1 MKFIAETQFFEFT
14 SNHLNNERGEMSDE
28 YAFGII
34 GGSGLYSFSA
44 LEDVETI
51 EVETPF
57 GKPSSPFVI
66 GKVHGKKLAF
76 LARHGIGHTILP
88 SEVNYRANIYAFKEL
103 GIKKIISVSAVGSL
117 RADYAPGNIVVPDQ
131 LFDFTKGRERTFF
144 GNGLVAHISSAQPFC
159 PKLSAQL
166 LTALRE
172 QEAVVHAGGTY
183 ITIEGPRFSTRG
195 ESNTFRSWGMSLVG
209 MTAAPEV
216 FLAREAEICYA
227 TMAHVTDYDCW
238 HVSEEPVTVEMVV
251 NTLRHNTA
259 VAQNTLIRLVD
270 LLTEDT
276 DVPACDC
283 DEALKFAIMT
293 NPASINPEAKTK
305 LHLLVDK
312 YLG

>member
-1 MKFIAETQFFEFT
+1 MTEEF
-14 SNHLNNERGEMSDE
+14 
-28 YAFGII
+28 AFGII
-34 GGSGLYSFSA
+34 GGSGLYGFSA
-44 LEDVETI
+44 LENVETV
-51 EVETPF
+51 EVDTPF

-66 GKVHGKKLAF
+66 GEVHGKKLAF
-76 LARHGIGHTILP
+76 LARHGVGHTISP

-103 GIKKIISVSAVGSL
+103 GINKIISVSAVGSL
-117 RADYAPGNIVVPDQ
+117 RADYAPGHIVVPDQ
-131 LFDFTKGRERTFF
+131 LFDLTKDRKRSFF
-144 GNGLVAHISSAQPFC
+144 GDGIVAHISTADPFC

-166 LTALRE
+166 LAAL
-172 QEAVVHAGGTY
+172 QGQGAVIHAGGTY

-251 NTLRHNTA
+251 NTLSHNTA
-259 VAQNTLIRLVD
+259 VAQNTLVRLVD
-270 LLTEDT
+270 LLAEESDT
-276 DVPACDC
+276 PSCEC
-283 DEALKFAIMT
+283 GEALKYAIMT
-293 NPASINPEAKTK
+293 NPAKINQETKSK